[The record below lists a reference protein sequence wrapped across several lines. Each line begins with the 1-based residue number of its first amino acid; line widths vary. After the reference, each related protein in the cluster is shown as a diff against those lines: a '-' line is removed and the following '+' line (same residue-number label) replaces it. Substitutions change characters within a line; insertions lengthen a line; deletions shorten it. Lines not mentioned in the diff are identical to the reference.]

1 MVNEKEP
8 GLMWFY
14 SLVLSACFTS
24 QAMKGKQP
32 QRKKKI
38 KIFKVNEMQNFKYKS
53 IFVNVI
59 HVWP

>member
-1 MVNEKEP
+1 
-8 GLMWFY
+8 MWFY